1 MANLILKPN
10 SATGDKLILQ
20 DRAGAAVLT
29 TADSGATIA
38 NATLDSPALAKE
50 IKFTPTSTAPSA
62 TAGQMYFDTTQNKI
76 YIHNGT
82 SWGVIDVHSA
92 KATGGNIFQYQLG
105 STTYQSHTFY
115 ANGTFVAHAA
125 ITIDILVVAGG
136 GSGSS
141 GHYGAG
147 AGAGGMRTTTSHSL
161 SAGSTAVTVG
171 AGGAAQTT
179 FNQPGIN
186 GSSSSFG
193 SVLSCYGGQ
202 GSGYSGTMPSGSNFG
217 SGGGRGGGN
226 SNGGSGTS
234 GEGNQGGGGHGYG
247 TGGGGGAG
255 KRGWNGDTYIPGDGG
270 QGLPCAFRTGVAE
283 YYAGGGGGSAYQDDT
298 TDWRAAVIGQGGI
311 GGGGNGSSFKT
322 SSSSVGRNIHQHC
335 SPGVPGTGGGGG
347 GAEGHSSEDRIGA
360 AGGSGI
366 VVVRYVV

>member
-1 MANLILKPN
+1 MADLIIKP
-10 SATGDKLILQ
+10 ATGDGNKLILQ
-20 DRAGAAVLT
+20 DKAGGAVLT

-38 NATLDSPALAKE
+38 NATLEKA
-50 IKFTPTSTAPSA
+50 IKFTPTSTAPTA

-76 YIHNGT
+76 YIYNGT
-82 SWGVIDVHSA
+82 SWGVIDVHST

-105 STTYQSHTFY
+105 NTNYQSHTFY

-186 GSSSSFG
+186 GSPSSFG

-202 GSGYSGTMPSGSNFG
+202 GSGYSATMPSGSNFG

-247 TGGGGGAG
+247 AGGGGGAG
-255 KRGWNGDTYIPGDGG
+255 KAGWNGDTYIPGDGG
-270 QGLPCAFRTGVAE
+270 NGLPCAFRTGVEE
-283 YYAGGGGGSAYQDDT
+283 YYAGGGGGSAYQNDT
-298 TDWRAAVIGQGGI
+298 SDWRAAVIGTGGI
-311 GGGGNGSSFKT
+311 GGGGRGSSFKT
-322 SSSSVGRNIHQHC
+322 SSSSVSRELHQHC
-335 SPGVPGTGGGGG
+335 TPGVPGTGGGGG
-347 GAEGHSSEDRIGA
+347 GAEGHATNDRIGA
-360 AGGSGI
+360 AGGSCI
-366 VVVRYVV
+366 VIVRYVI

>member
-1 MANLILKPN
+1 MANLTIKAPAGSGN
-10 SATGDKLILQ
+10 KLILQ
-20 DRAGAAVLT
+20 DQAGGTVIT
-29 TADSGATIA
+29 TADSGG
-38 NATLDSPALAKE
+38 SMPAVVM
-50 IKFTPTSTAPSA
+50 TPTGTAPAA

-115 ANGTFVAHAA
+115 ANGTFVAHEA

-141 GHYGAG
+141 GHYSGG

-179 FNQPGIN
+179 FNHPGNN
-186 GSSSSFG
+186 GSPSSFG

-202 GSGYSGTMPSGSNFG
+202 GGGYSGTMPSGSNFG
-217 SGGGRGGGN
+217 SGGGRGG
-226 SNGGSGTS
+226 SESVGGSGTS
-234 GEGNQGGGGHGYG
+234 GEGNNGGGGHGYG
-247 TGGGGGAG
+247 VGGGGGAG
-255 KRGWNGDTYIPGDGG
+255 NHGWNGDSYIPGDGG
-270 QGLPCAFRTGVAE
+270 EGLPCAFRTGVGE

-298 TDWRAAVIGQGGI
+298 TDWRAAVHGNGGL
-311 GGGGNGSSFKT
+311 GGGGRGTMFKS
-322 SSSSVGRNIHQHC
+322 SSSSVSRNITQHC
-335 SPGVPGTGGGGG
+335 EPGVPGTGGGAG
-347 GAEGHSSEDRIGA
+347 GAEGHSDADRIGK

-366 VVVRYVV
+366 VVVRYTV